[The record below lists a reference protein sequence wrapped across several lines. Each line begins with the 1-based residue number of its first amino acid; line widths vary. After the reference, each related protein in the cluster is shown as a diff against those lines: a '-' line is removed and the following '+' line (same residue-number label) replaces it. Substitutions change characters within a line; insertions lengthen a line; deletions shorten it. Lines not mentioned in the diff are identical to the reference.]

1 LWLLLRGIVMAVVLS
16 ITLQVFVVLV
26 EQLLLLLLL

>member
-26 EQLLLLLLL
+26 EQLLLLL